1 LNDLSINNE
10 FQLPQMNKLK
20 IIAIFLISLLLG
32 YLTFANGNTVSEN
45 KNEEKNETTVK
56 KISKADFIANI
67 MDFEK
72 NPTQW
77 IYKGK
82 KPCIIDFYADWC
94 GPCRITSPIL
104 EELAVEYKDKID
116 IYKVNIDNEKELS
129 QIFGISG
136 IPAFL
141 YCPMEGKPSMTSGI
155 ARDKAQ
161 QKQLF
166 IDNIDKLLLKK

>member
-1 LNDLSINNE
+1 MSK
-10 FQLPQMNKLK
+10 FK
-20 IIAIFLISLLLG
+20 IIIVLFLSLL
-32 YLTFANGNTVSEN
+32 TVNISFANRNSFSEIN
-45 KNEEKNETTVK
+45 DDEKTETTVK

-67 MDFEK
+67 MDFET

-82 KPCIIDFYADWC
+82 RPCIIDFYADWC

-104 EELAVEYKDKID
+104 EELAIEYKDKID

-141 YCPMEGKPSMTSGI
+141 YCPIEGKPSMTSGI

-166 IDNIDKLLLKK
+166 RDNIDKLLLKK